1 MNCTI
6 GKGLPV
12 RAVTEAALSN
22 AKVLCLQIGL
32 YRPNH
37 GRLIAFQ
44 AVPSKLKSIKKNVET
59 VLANTDKFFKLDP
72 NGYAVPVDTD
82 PTPELTQARADAEKL
97 AASTGSLYERLMAQA
112 NGSTSSSVGS
122 SAAAGAR
129 AAPAAPLNGT
139 SVQAERAASGS
150 GGTAQSAAP
159 LAAPAVASG
168 SNGAAAPAAA
178 VQPVLSAEDAKAQFL
193 QQWGHQYGY
202 QGAIDA
208 LYARE
213 IGMRLPPGQHYL
225 DYTGS
230 SLYCR
235 TPLQAAFEDLQARLQ
250 PAPRL
255 FRSRA
260 FVVYRQPAHVCGSA
274 AWLALMLFISG
285 RHGVRVFGLV
295 QLHASAIDSACAGV
309 DARFWQPALSE
320 PLQQS
325 DRRSGGRRARQDT

>member
-1 MNCTI
+1 M
-6 GKGLPV
+6 
-12 RAVTEAALSN
+12 
-22 AKVLCLQIGL
+22 LCLQIGL

-112 NGSTSSSVGS
+112 NGSTNSGVGS

-129 AAPAAPLNGT
+129 GAPAAPANGT
-139 SVQAERAASGS
+139 SVRAERAASGS
-150 GGTAQSAAP
+150 GGAAQSAAP
-159 LAAPAVASG
+159 LAAPAVAPG

-230 SLYCR
+230 ALYCR

-255 FRSRA
+255 FRTRA

-285 RHGVRVFGLV
+285 RHGVCVFGLV
-295 QLHASAIDSACAGV
+295 QLHASAIDSACAGA
-309 DARFWQPALSE
+309 DARFWQSALSE
-320 PLQQS
+320 PLQQP